1 MIDITRGRRELLDE
15 IRPLW
20 LALRD
25 HHHEIAPGFG
35 PVRADDDSWERRRAQ
50 YERWLADERS
60 YFLLARRDSRAV
72 GYAFVRTE
80 EVESPTWEKEGVSG
94 VLETLSL
101 LPEARGSG
109 LGTRLVA
116 LVRDEVAR
124 QGYRQL
130 AVTAVAGNRGSIRF
144 YEREGFTPAF
154 LTFVSEPTRG

>member
-1 MIDITRGRRELLDE
+1 MIDITRGGHELLDE

-25 HHHEIAPGFG
+25 HHHDVAPGLG
-35 PVRADDDSWERRRAQ
+35 SIRDDDDSWSRRRAQ

-60 YFLLARRDSRAV
+60 FFLLARRDGRAI

-80 EVESPTWEKEGVSG
+80 AVESPTWRKAGESS

-101 LPEARGSG
+101 LPEARGTG

-116 LVRDEVAR
+116 MVREAVGEQELV
-124 QGYRQL
+124 
-130 AVTAVAGNRGSIRF
+130 VTAVASNRDAIRF

-154 LTFVSEPTRG
+154 LTFVSAPTRG